1 MSVLARSGSVCYPI
15 SNAWLR
21 EARSSSAPDYVDI
34 VEIRNETLP
43 GYPQSAYLTWVLN
56 NDPFLRSG
64 GANHLTKLDGSAL
77 TRDNHRALAK
87 FIDNGIRIG
96 AIADSPTEIGND
108 VTGVLFNSNY
118 ITRQEYAAYINH
130 PERYRRIY
138 RRGTNVEN
146 FWFVGFN
153 ES

>member
-1 MSVLARSGSVCYPI
+1 MSVMARSASCCYPI
-15 SNAWLR
+15 SNEWLR
-21 EARSSSAPDYVDI
+21 AQGNDVPDYVDI
-34 VEIRNETLP
+34 DEIRLEAKP
-43 GYPQSAYLTWVLN
+43 GHPKSAYLTWVLA
-56 NDPFLRSG
+56 NDPTLENKVKRM
-64 GANHLTKLDGSAL
+64 DGKTL
-77 TRDNHRALAK
+77 TRDDHIALAS

-108 VTGVLFNSNY
+108 VRGILKGQNV
-118 ITRQEYAAYINH
+118 ITRQEYAGYINH

-146 FWFVGFN
+146 FWFVGYN